1 MIVINLTNGKL
12 VYRAKGEKYELIPN
26 EGVSIENEKIV
37 EGMKS
42 FYGSSIQVISEDAG
56 SDEYQEAIEAIMVTI
71 NIPDNDEAQDTSENK
86 QDTLNDEAQDTSENK
101 QDSLN
106 DEGEGKDTSETENSE
121 EQIVPNDEIVEKDEP
136 KVKAEPKAT
145 KSAKGKAQ
153 TKGKKGK
160 NAKK

>member
-26 EGVSIENEKIV
+26 EGVRVENEKVV

-42 FYGSSIQVISEDAG
+42 FYGSSIQVISEDVG
-56 SDEYQEAIEAIMVTI
+56 SDEYKEAVEAVMVTV
-71 NIPDNDEAQDTSENK
+71 NIPDEVQNTPNDENDQS
-86 QDTLNDEAQDTSENK
+86 TLND
-101 QDSLN
+101 
-106 DEGEGKDTSETENSE
+106 EGKDTSGDETENSE
-121 EQIVPNDEIVEKDEP
+121 GQIIPNDETVENDENLLVKDEP
-136 KVKAEPKAT
+136 KVKAESKAT

-153 TKGKKGK
+153 TKGKTQSKKGK